1 MYHLDLPKMF
11 VEMYR
16 SAQKCNA
23 TLVFKQKLLI
33 TLVKDGLPI

>member
-1 MYHLDLPKMF
+1 MF

-23 TLVFKQKLLI
+23 TLVFKQKLVSQ
-33 TLVKDGLPI
+33 TVDYFS